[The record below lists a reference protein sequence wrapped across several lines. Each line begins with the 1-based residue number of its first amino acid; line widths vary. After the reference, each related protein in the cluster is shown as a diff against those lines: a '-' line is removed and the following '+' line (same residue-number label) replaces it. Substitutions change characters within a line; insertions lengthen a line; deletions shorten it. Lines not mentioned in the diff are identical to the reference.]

1 MSRQIL
7 QCTKLL
13 LTVYSTAQY
22 FWVLLYYIHPVHP
35 VEPSATKCHGRSYSA
50 ARCKSWLQP
59 LRALIVC
66 HRQTASCEEMGWNA
80 QETLTFIRSS
90 HCLTFFAWELWQVPI
105 LGCWKN
111 FVFSMLEIHIFNC
124 LSETLSKIWNIYRGL
139 LCLSPWMKIFL
150 QKVNSTY
157 RIVNEWARQE
167 GLVLENHFRTSL
179 SRQLL

>member
-1 MSRQIL
+1 MVFLAQLSMVYYINLVRPVEPSATQCYKMSRQIL

-22 FWVLLYYIHPVHP
+22 FWVMLYYIHPVNP
-35 VEPSATKCHGRSYSA
+35 VEPSATKCQGRSYSA

-90 HCLTFFAWELWQVPI
+90 HCLP
-105 LGCWKN
+105 
-111 FVFSMLEIHIFNC
+111 
-124 LSETLSKIWNIYRGL
+124 LSYL
-139 LCLSPWMKIFL
+139 LCLGAMTSPKLGW
-150 QKVNSTY
+150 
-157 RIVNEWARQE
+157 
-167 GLVLENHFRTSL
+167 LEN
-179 SRQLL
+179 LLYFLFPEYKF